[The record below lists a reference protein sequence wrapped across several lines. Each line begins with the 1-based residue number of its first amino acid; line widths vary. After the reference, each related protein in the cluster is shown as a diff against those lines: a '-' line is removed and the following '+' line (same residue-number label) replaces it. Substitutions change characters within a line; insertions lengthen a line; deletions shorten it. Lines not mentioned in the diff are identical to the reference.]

1 MTLSDFN
8 NIRLEYSVGASVIMF
23 SLIDTSINKSVLTST
38 NVSKVIIEYEYSGNN
53 YSYEQP
59 LSFHCNSCL
68 IILTGLPENTDINF
82 RVYVSYEENNIESYR
97 IALTNVIN
105 EHTLPLGNITYTIL
119 DEESLQTNVI
129 DQLTSTMD
137 NIISYINNLGTYVD
151 ESFDEYATYA
161 KNIPVKYNESI
172 PTADAMYYKYYDSG
186 VFGRVRTSGGSYFK
200 NNVMYHE
207 LRHRY
212 GISSLG
218 TNFTR
223 DESGNNSAVFNFIKN
238 EFSIIHDALRFES
251 GRDDAKVWIF
261 EAHSNILEGEYTD
274 NGDYNYLAA
283 NYIKALA
290 WYTCHSTLDP
300 DSSKIRMIAPI
311 NLTVINGTIEGESSE
326 TYYNITFN
334 VINGTANISHY
345 RAKAQEIVYITDIMA
360 NQGYIFETV
369 SFTDNETSWTVS
381 SGNAF
386 TYDTNGNPIGM
397 SFIMPSKDIIVT
409 VIFSEYI
416 EEDPYYNIIFN
427 TKNCTANI
435 SKLRAKEGDRITI
448 SNIVPNPGYKFQA
461 ITYSNVSDVY
471 IISEGNIYEFIM
483 SNGDTII
490 NVICIKDQQQLEDLY
505 YNITLDNEHSSGTLN
520 KQSAKGGEEII
531 IYGIN
536 VDDGYEL
543 LNIYVEY
550 GDYTIPGIIESD
562 ENDTIFRFTM
572 PYYDCKV
579 RFIYKELVDET
590 TIIDNII
597 SKSKN
602 EINLN
607 TKLKTIH
614 LGPYQYLYEYLKN
627 DEDFYDLGC
636 SDSFVIL
643 RNFEIV
649 NNIIYDKD
657 IFFIEQSIYNKLI
670 NNLKDDLI
678 AYPLYKNGNL
688 FFSNTYGFFTSY
700 NMNLKDISYKIYNES
715 IENNQSIAS
724 PANILCDKL
733 RIYNPVINK
742 NLDFIV
748 YVDNYI
754 NNIHFHYY
762 CNLNKNLNKKYTGEI
777 KINNNRYIEYIE
789 VNIPNIKKLFSEQNK
804 YFIFEDFNKV
814 AFEENFSLEE
824 FFEKSTKKYD
834 NKLYL
839 SKMIKPFII
848 DKVIEN
854 DETVWVKT
862 YIDDQ
867 YFNYNN
873 NFINTSLNITLYPY
887 KNVSNGLYIL
897 HDIINST
904 STFIEYES
912 YFRLSSRLGFDN
924 GIISLINEFDF
935 PNKIKLDHTNKI
947 EFEKLTSEFL
957 NNKIDKNIQDI
968 EDYQVTEYYNT
979 FYLNENIQNIDLH
992 DEFDEELDIEA
1003 IRSTGFIIQFAN
1015 DLNFTD
1021 IILESIINTDTLD
1034 EENTENGE
1042 KHFKNDNFIY
1052 DFSFSL
1058 NDMVDSWNQLNDILV
1073 VRARFIDK
1081 RLNNVITGNPVII
1094 NKEWFKYFIND
1105 TLDNN
1110 IRFDKVN
1117 NLITNKFMDINK
1129 GYNFIDN
1136 INCTI
1141 SEENN
1146 LNSIGSLNNNIIT
1159 TKLIYKPI
1167 FYKVQDLQNIRI
1179 RQGVTQNI
1187 GVNLGNFLN
1196 KVSTFILNI
1205 GNQTIKESSRNDVFV
1220 IFPINANNIEDNS
1233 GYYNIMDENFEYIS
1247 SGNYIKY

>member
-1 MTLSDFN
+1 MTLNDLN
-8 NIRLEYSVGASVIMF
+8 NIRLEYSIGASVIMF
-23 SLIDTSINKSVLTST
+23 SLIDLSMDKSILIPN
-38 NVSKVIIEYEYSGNN
+38 NVSKIIIEYDYDGDNT
-53 YSYEQP
+53 YTYEQG
-59 LSFHCNSCL
+59 LSFHCNSNL
-68 IILTGLPENTDINF
+68 IILTGLQENSNINF
-82 RVYVSYEENNIESYR
+82 RIYISYENNGIELYR
-97 IALTNVIN
+97 IAITNIIH
-105 EHTLPLGNITYTIL
+105 EHTLPLGNISYRIL
-119 DEESLQTNVI
+119 DSETLQANI
-129 DQLTSTMD
+129 INQLTSTMD

-151 ESFDEYATYA
+151 ESYDDYAPYA
-161 KNIPVKYNESI
+161 KTIPVEYNPSI
-172 PTADAMYYKYYDSG
+172 STADAQYYKYYATDSEC
-186 VFGRVRTSGGSYFK
+186 FGRVRTSGGSYFK
-200 NNVMYHE
+200 NDIMYHE

-212 GISSLG
+212 GIARIGTALTRNEDHNSSL
-218 TNFTR
+218 
-223 DESGNNSAVFNFIKN
+223 FNFISDDFN
-238 EFSIIHDALRFES
+238 ILHNALKFES

-261 EAHSNILEGEYTD
+261 NAHSNILEGRYT
-274 NGDYNYLAA
+274 NEGDYNYLAA
-283 NYIKALA
+283 NYIKALV
-290 WYTCHSTLDP
+290 WYTCHSTSDQ
-300 DSSKIRMIAPI
+300 DTSKIRIIAPI
-311 NLTVINGTIEGESSE
+311 NLSLINGEIEDGYEYFNITLNIINGTGYISHQQAREGE
-326 TYYNITFN
+326 TITITNITPN
-334 VINGTANISHY
+334 DGYQYIGTSWSISGIQHINGSIPNNKGIVECLSFSMPNSDITITCICTKIDEQNNN
-345 RAKAQEIVYITDIMA
+345 QED
-360 NQGYIFETV
+360 Q
-369 SFTDNETSWTVS
+369 
-381 SGNAF
+381 
-386 TYDTNGNPIGM
+386 TN
-397 SFIMPSKDIIVT
+397 
-409 VIFSEYI
+409 
-416 EEDPYYNIIFN
+416 YNIILN
-427 TKNCTANI
+427 
-435 SKLRAKEGDRITI
+435 
-448 SNIVPNPGYKFQA
+448 
-461 ITYSNVSDVY
+461 
-471 IISEGNIYEFIM
+471 
-483 SNGDTII
+483 
-490 NVICIKDQQQLEDLY
+490 
-505 YNITLDNEHSSGTLN
+505 NEHSSGTLN
-520 KQSAKGGEEII
+520 KQSAKAGEEII
-531 IYGIN
+531 VYGIN
-536 VDDGYEL
+536 VDDGYEI

-550 GDYTIPGIIESD
+550 GDYTISGIIESD
-562 ENDTIFRFTM
+562 EYDTTFRFIM
-572 PYYDCKV
+572 PGYDCKV
-579 RFIYKELVDET
+579 CFIYKEIVNPT
-590 TIIDNII
+590 TIIDKII
-597 SKSKN
+597 SKTKK

-715 IENNQSIAS
+715 IENGQNVAS
-724 PANILCDKL
+724 TANILCDKL

-777 KINNNRYIEYIE
+777 KVNNDRYIEYIE
-789 VNIPNIKKLFSEQNK
+789 INIPNIKKLFSEQNK
-804 YFIFEDFNKV
+804 YFIFEDFNKI
-814 AFEENFSLEE
+814 AFENNFSIDE
-824 FFEKSTKKYD
+824 FFEKTTKKYD

-839 SKMIKPFII
+839 SKLIKPFII

-854 DETVWVKT
+854 EETIWIKT
-862 YIDDQ
+862 YIDNQ

-887 KNVSNGLYIL
+887 KNVSNNLYIL
-897 HDIINST
+897 HDIINSS

-935 PNKIKLDHTNKI
+935 PNKIKIDHTNKI

-957 NNKIDKNIQDI
+957 GKEIEINIQNI
-968 EDYQVTEYYNT
+968 EDHQVTEYYNT
-979 FYLNENIQNIDLH
+979 YYLDENLQNIIDLH

-1034 EENTENGE
+1034 EENTENDE
-1042 KHFKNDNFIY
+1042 KHFKNENFIY

-1058 NDMVDSWNQLNDILV
+1058 NDMIDSWNQLNDILV

-1081 RLNNVITGNPVII
+1081 RLNNIITGNPVVI

-1117 NLITNKFMDINK
+1117 HLITNKFMDISK

-1141 SEENN
+1141 TEENN
-1146 LNSIGSLNNNIIT
+1146 LNNISSLNNNIIN

-1205 GNQTIKESSRNDVFV
+1205 GDQTIKESSRNDVFV
-1220 IFPINANNIEDNS
+1220 IFTINANNIEDNS
-1233 GYYNIMDENFEYIS
+1233 GYYNIMNENFEYIS